1 MFKRK
6 QEIKEI
12 LAVIDKTADSTA
24 KVAGKVLEMAV
35 IQNTMVD
42 NQAVFHTEIKRLGSE
57 LRQVKNELASVQVFL
72 MDKVIQREE

>member
-42 NQAVFHTEIKRLGSE
+42 NQAVFHTEIKRLSSE